1 MRDNGFRV
9 NPIDVKDP
17 GVIRRKHGIPE
28 HLDSCHTAI
37 IDGYAIVG
45 HVPAREVKRLLEQRP
60 KARGLSVARMP
71 AGSPG
76 MAAGS
81 FREPYDVI
89 LVMHDGS
96 EKVYAR
102 YNRDGSSRVY
112 P

>member
-9 NPIDVKDP
+9 NPVNMKDP
-17 GVIRRKHGIPE
+17 AVIRRKYGIPD
-28 HLDSCHTAI
+28 HLDSCHTSVV
-37 IDGYAIVG
+37 DGYAIVG

-76 MAAGS
+76 MKASGQA
-81 FREPYDVI
+81 EPYDVV
-89 LVMHDGS
+89 LVMQDGT
-96 EKVYAR
+96 EKLYAR
-102 YNRDGSSRVY
+102 YNRDGTSRVY